1 MLNLTEVKVFVTA
14 AEEMNFSKAAQRLH
28 LSQSA
33 VSQNI
38 RSLEEDYNVKL
49 FNRRGRSVFLSE
61 AGQTILPMARELL
74 DTSRLLEDT
83 LHNIHGH
90 ICGMIDIG
98 CSTTSGKYLLPKLV
112 ASFRREYPDVRANI
126 NVMGRKG
133 VINRVIEEKFC
144 IGVLSKKI
152 DHSLLEYQPFYEDR
166 VILVVHPD
174 HPWAEYGKA
183 LPSDL
188 IDQPLILREESSGTR
203 EVMLEGLKSHG
214 ITIDRLNI
222 VMEVGNAEAIEV
234 AVEEGI
240 GIAFISELAAA
251 RALKLGRIKKVEVEG
266 INLHRT
272 LYATRHIST
281 SCTRAQNLFWDFLED
296 QRAQLNEAVFEN
308 LVNVPV
314 PQLVE

>member
-1 MLNLTEVKVFVTA
+1 
-14 AEEMNFSKAAQRLH
+14 
-28 LSQSA
+28 
-33 VSQNI
+33 
-38 RSLEEDYNVKL
+38 
-49 FNRRGRSVFLSE
+49 
-61 AGQTILPMARELL
+61 
-74 DTSRLLEDT
+74 
-83 LHNIHGH
+83 
-90 ICGMIDIG
+90 
-98 CSTTSGKYLLPKLV
+98 
-112 ASFRREYPDVRANI
+112 
-126 NVMGRKG
+126 
-133 VINRVIEEKFC
+133 
-144 IGVLSKKI
+144 
-152 DHSLLEYQPFYEDR
+152 
-166 VILVVHPD
+166 
-174 HPWAEYGKA
+174 
-183 LPSDL
+183 
-188 IDQPLILREESSGTR
+188 
-203 EVMLEGLKSHG
+203 MLEGLKSHG

>member
-1 MLNLTEVKVFVTA
+1 MINLTEIKVFVTA

-38 RSLEEDYNVKL
+38 RSLEEEYDVKL

-61 AGQTILPMARELL
+61 AGQTLLPMARELL
-74 DTSRLLEDT
+74 DNSRLLEDT
-83 LHNIHGH
+83 LHNMHGH
-90 ICGMIDIG
+90 ICGMINIG

-112 ASFRREYPDVRANI
+112 ASFRRQYPDVRANI
-126 NVMGRKG
+126 NVIGRRS
-133 VINRVIEEKFC
+133 VIKRVIEEKFC
-144 IGVLSKKI
+144 IGILSKQI

-166 VILVVHPD
+166 VILVVHPG
-174 HPWAEYGKA
+174 HPWARYGKA

-188 IDQPLILREESSGTR
+188 TDQPIILREETSGTR
-203 EVMLEGLKSHG
+203 EVLLDGLKPHG
-214 ITIDRLNI
+214 ITLDRLNV
-222 VMEVGNAEAIEV
+222 VMEVGNAEAIEI

-251 RALKLGRIKKVEVEG
+251 RALALGKIKKVDIEG
-266 INLHRT
+266 IDLHRT

-281 SCTRAQNLFWDFLED
+281 SSTQAQTLFWDFLKD
-296 QRAQLNEAVFEN
+296 QREHLNDSVIDN
-308 LVNVPV
+308 LINIPIPV
-314 PQLVE
+314 